1 VRASF
6 ELLGRLIVATP
17 IVLAALLIV
26 AVAVGLAIAAGR
38 FAVHIGGPALLV
50 VVVVFAAAGFA
61 YRVYRKRAKS
71 RSGKETTDDVSAY
84 RKQT

>member
-1 VRASF
+1 MRAFF

-38 FAVHIGGPALLV
+38 FAVHMGGPALLAAVIAV
-50 VVVVFAAAGFA
+50 VAASIA
-61 YRVYRKRAKS
+61 YRVYRKRV
-71 RSGKETTDDVSAY
+71 RNHVSGKGTPDDVRAY
-84 RKQT
+84 D